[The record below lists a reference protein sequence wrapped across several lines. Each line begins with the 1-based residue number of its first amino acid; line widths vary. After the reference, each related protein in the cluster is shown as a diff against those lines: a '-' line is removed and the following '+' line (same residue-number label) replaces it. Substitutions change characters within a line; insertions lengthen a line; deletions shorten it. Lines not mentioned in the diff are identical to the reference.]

1 MSGGETVQTLLAK
14 SIAFLDGKG
23 VSEARRSAEM
33 LLCEALR
40 CKRIDLYLRFEQF
53 VGEAE
58 LEIYRG
64 HIRRRAKGEPV
75 QYIVGSTEFYG
86 LPFRVTPAVL
96 IPRPETEHLVD
107 RALEL
112 ARPIA
117 AARGR
122 VRILDIG
129 SGSGNIPIAI
139 AKHCPEAELLSVDIS
154 ADAIAVATA
163 NAEENGVSARV
174 RFDERDALAAG
185 ALEAAGRFDLVV
197 SNPPYIPAAEVA
209 ELQVEIT
216 GHEPEQAYTDRGDGF
231 TFYRRIAQAAPAVLD
246 AGGSVLCEIGFGQRD
261 GIAAI
266 FAGLGFAVCETVRD
280 YSGIERILVFPHPQ

>member
-23 VSEARRSAEM
+23 VDEARRSAEM
-33 LLCEALR
+33 LLCDALR

-53 VGEAE
+53 VGDAE
-58 LEIYRG
+58 LESYRG

-75 QYIVGSTEFYG
+75 QYIVGNTEFYG
-86 LPFRVTPAVL
+86 LPFDVTPAVL

-117 AARGR
+117 AARAR

-129 SGSGNIPIAI
+129 CGSGNIPIAI
-139 AKHCPEAELLSVDIS
+139 AKNCVGAELLSIDIS
-154 ADAIAVATA
+154 AEAIAIASA
-163 NAEENGVSARV
+163 NAERNGVAERV
-174 RFDERDALAAG
+174 RFEQRDALAAG
-185 ALEAAGRFDLVV
+185 LLEEAGRFDLVV
-197 SNPPYIPAAEVA
+197 SNPPYISEADVA
-209 ELQVEIT
+209 ELQVEIVS
-216 GHEPEQAYTDRGDGF
+216 HEPAQAYTDHGDGL
-231 TFYRRIAQAAPAVLD
+231 TFYRRIAACAPVLLD

-261 GIAAI
+261 AVAAI
-266 FAGLGFAVCETVRD
+266 FAASGFADCESIRD
-280 YSGIERILVFPHPQ
+280 YSGIERVLVFPLP